1 MFLFS
6 QHVIIFRSFVVNFLY
21 VALHSLFFI
30 INFPFDTFIVS
41 AFCVLPCLHSSYL
54 ISKLLACCLRRS
66 IHTLLSKY
74 NVLTSVVFLR
84 YFLVFFPACLFSDPI
99 LFLWCWRLIELDL
112 SLSVS
117 VCFEQVSG
125 THYWPPP
132 PSLSLSISVSL
143 PFSLF
148 PQNYIMVGWFTFL
161 ALSFTLWE
169 TAHQNMLRFM
179 MFVHIIA
186 QLHIIVL
193 DSMNTQCFSEF
204 NCMARLQLLIFT
216 HRLFA
221 CLFLFFFLNP
231 SYFSPFLCLSLWQHH
246 WASTRG

>member
-1 MFLFS
+1 MFWLVWSSSGTSLFS
-6 QHVIIFRSFVVNFLY
+6 SLPVCFLI
-21 VALHSLFFI
+21 LFCF
-30 INFPFDTFIVS
+30 FGVDGLLS
-41 AFCVLPCLHSSYL
+41 L
-54 ISKLLACCLRRS
+54 ISVS
-66 IHTLLSKY
+66 QWVSVLSKSL
-74 NVLTSVVFLR
+74 VLIT
-84 YFLVFFPACLFSDPI
+84 D
-99 LFLWCWRLIELDL
+99 
-112 SLSVS
+112 
-117 VCFEQVSG
+117 
-125 THYWPPP
+125 PP